1 MNEQHQSIIKF
12 IQESGNKGV
21 SMTHIIDNFPQLTKE
36 KVLKLVNDCLNMKE
50 DSGLVPFYDSK
61 NEAWFKCNPQLRDAS
76 KLALKSLD
84 EQHLIVY
91 RIIQNAHRDGI
102 WTKLIKQRA
111 GAAATR
117 TFNKV
122 LKTLEQKKLIK
133 SFKSITMKSKRLYIL
148 YDLEPAEYHVG
159 DIWYNDDGE
168 FDESF
173 VKVVLQ
179 TVSNHMRTVNYASLE
194 SVRAY
199 LASTNIILQSAQ
211 LRESHIKTIMNTL
224 IYEGFVESFTTPQG
238 ETNYKMT
245 RQTIPVNGLTLTP
258 CGICPVKHHC
268 GKTSQV
274 TPEKC
279 IYLTQ
284 WIDF

>member
-1 MNEQHQSIIKF
+1 
-12 IQESGNKGV
+12 
-21 SMTHIIDNFPQLTKE
+21 MTHIIDNFPQLTKE

-133 SFKSITMKSKRLYIL
+133 SFKSITMRASDFISCMIWNLPNIA
-148 YDLEPAEYHVG
+148 LETSGTTTMV
-159 DIWYNDDGE
+159 NLM
-168 FDESF
+168 
-173 VKVVLQ
+173 KVL
-179 TVSNHMRTVNYASLE
+179 
-194 SVRAY
+194 
-199 LASTNIILQSAQ
+199 
-211 LRESHIKTIMNTL
+211 
-224 IYEGFVESFTTPQG
+224 
-238 ETNYKMT
+238 
-245 RQTIPVNGLTLTP
+245 
-258 CGICPVKHHC
+258 
-268 GKTSQV
+268 
-274 TPEKC
+274 
-279 IYLTQ
+279 
-284 WIDF
+284 